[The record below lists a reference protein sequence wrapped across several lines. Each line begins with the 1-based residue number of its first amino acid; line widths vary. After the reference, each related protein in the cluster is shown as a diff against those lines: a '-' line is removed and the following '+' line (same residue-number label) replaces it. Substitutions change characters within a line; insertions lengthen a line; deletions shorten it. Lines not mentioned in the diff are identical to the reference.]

1 MSGRLVA
8 VLGYSV
14 RGETLHEICAS
25 RLRRAAAEARPD
37 DVILLSGWARRRTPR
52 SEAEL
57 MADAWEGEGTVVVS
71 ADARSTLGN
80 ARGAAELASRL
91 GSSDVV
97 LVTSAWHQRRAA
109 SLFRAA
115 LRGTGAR
122 LALAPADGAG
132 SVRLQL
138 RELAC
143 WTLVPLQIMLAV
155 RERSNLRH

>member
-1 MSGRLVA
+1 
-8 VLGYSV
+8 
-14 RGETLHEICAS
+14 
-25 RLRRAAAEARPD
+25 
-37 DVILLSGWARRRTPR
+37 
-52 SEAEL
+52 

-155 RERSNLRH
+155 RQRSNLRH